1 MRLEGIRSLVA
12 AVSVALA
19 VCACGL
25 AGANA
30 AQLPFTI
37 GPGQGVFLHLSDI
50 HFNPF
55 ADPTIV
61 RRLIAAPVEQWA
73 AIFRTSKSTPFWEKN
88 QDTTFPLL
96 TSMLAATKGPAYD
109 YVLSTGDHLSHDFK
123 DEFIKAGGTES
134 EYVGFVIKTMR
145 FVDRMLKESFRG
157 IPLISALGNNDATCD
172 DYMLAPNDPML
183 PVLGRELS
191 AVARHPQA
199 LRDYMMGGFYALPHP
214 KVPKHD
220 IVVLSDVFLSRKY
233 KDTCGP
239 TGTDPG
245 SAELAWLEWTLYQA
259 RLAGKTVSLAMHIPP
274 GIDAY
279 SSSRTSACPLK
290 VTTFWQDAYVRRF
303 LALAAR
309 YKDQLRI
316 AFAGHTHMDDFRVV
330 ADAGGAPLLATRIT
344 PAVTPLYGNN
354 PAFTVVLYSRTDAS
368 VADYATFY
376 LSNLAKVVPGV
387 APEWTL
393 EYSFRDAYKAPGYDA
408 ASLAA
413 LAKSI
418 KTDDAVRA
426 SFMRYY
432 AVEGQSPIN
441 AQTLSAYVCAQ
452 TAITTDAFG
461 ACTCPAATPDPGAAS
476 APPQ

>member
-1 MRLEGIRSLVA
+1 MRIPAIRTIMA
-12 AVSVALA
+12 AVAGLLALA
-19 VCACGL
+19 TSLCGVQ
-25 AGANA
+25 A
-30 AQLPFTI
+30 AQLPFAI

-55 ADPTIV
+55 ADQTIV

-73 AIFRTSKSTPFWEKN
+73 AIFRASESTPFWDKN

-134 EYVGFVIKTMR
+134 EYAGFVIKTMR
-145 FVDRMLKESFRG
+145 FVDRMLKESFAK
-157 IPLISALGNNDATCD
+157 IPLIAALGNNDATCD

-183 PVLGRELS
+183 PVVGRDLP

-199 LRDYMMGGFYALPHP
+199 LRDYMMGGSYAVPHP

-220 IVVLSDVFLSRKY
+220 IVVLSDVFLSPKY
-233 KDTCGP
+233 RDACGK

-245 SAELAWLEWTLYQA
+245 AAELAWLEWTLYQA
-259 RLAGKTVSLAMHIPP
+259 RLAGKTVTLAMHIPP
-274 GIDAY
+274 GIDSY
-279 SSSRTSACPLK
+279 SSSRSNACPLK
-290 VTTFWQDAYVRRF
+290 VTSFWQDAYARRF
-303 LALAAR
+303 LTLVAL

-316 AFAGHTHMDDFRVV
+316 AFAGHTHMDDFR
-330 ADAGGAPLLATRIT
+330 AITDANGTPLLATRIT
-344 PAVTPLYGNN
+344 PAVTPLFGNN
-354 PAFTVVLYSRTDAS
+354 PAFTAVLYSRTDAS

-376 LSNLAKVVPGV
+376 LSNLAKVGPGV

-393 EYSFRDAYKAPGYDA
+393 EYTFKDAYKAAGYDA

-413 LAKSI
+413 LSKSI
-418 KTDDAVRA
+418 RTDDAVRA

-432 AVEGQSPIN
+432 AVEGQSSIN
-441 AQTLSAYVCAQ
+441 AANVSAYVCAQ
-452 TAITTDAFG
+452 TAITAEAFQSC
-461 ACTCPAATPDPGAAS
+461 ACPAAAPDPGPAN
-476 APPQ
+476 APPR

>member
-1 MRLEGIRSLVA
+1 MRISAIRAIVA
-12 AVSVALA
+12 AAAGLLALA
-19 VCACGL
+19 TSPCGVQ
-25 AGANA
+25 A
-30 AQLPFTI
+30 AQLPFTP
-37 GPGQGVFLHLSDI
+37 GAGQGVFLHVSDL

-55 ADPTIV
+55 ADPSIV
-61 RRLIAAPVEQWA
+61 RRLIAAPVEQWPA
-73 AIFRTSKSTPFWEKN
+73 VFRASKNTAFWDKS

-96 TSMLAATKGPAYD
+96 TSMLEAARGPAYD

-134 EYVGFVIKTMR
+134 EYAGFVIKTMR
-145 FVDRMLKESFRG
+145 FVDRMLKQSFPG
-157 IPLISALGNNDATCD
+157 IPLIAALGNNDATCD

-183 PVLGRELS
+183 PVVGRGLP
-191 AVARHPQA
+191 AVARHPAA
-199 LRDYMMGGFYALPHP
+199 LRDYMIGGSYAVPHP

-233 KDTCGP
+233 RDACGQ

-279 SSSRTSACPLK
+279 SSSRTNTCPLK
-290 VTTFWQDAYVRRF
+290 VASFWQDAYVRRF
-303 LALAAR
+303 LALVAR

-316 AFAGHTHMDDFRVV
+316 AFAGHTHMDDFRAI
-330 ADAGGAPLLATRIT
+330 ADANGTPLLATRIT
-344 PAVTPLYGNN
+344 PAVTPLFGNN
-354 PAFTVVLYSRTDAS
+354 PAFTVLLYSRTDAS

-376 LSNLAKVVPGV
+376 LSNLAKVGPGV

-393 EYSFRDAYKAPGYDA
+393 EYTFKGAYKAPGYDA

-418 KTDDAVRA
+418 RTDDAVRA

-432 AVEGQSPIN
+432 AVEGQSSIN
-441 AQTLSAYVCAQ
+441 ASNWNAYACAQ
-452 TAITTDAFG
+452 TAITAEAFESC
-461 ACTCPAATPDPGAAS
+461 ACPAAAPDPGAAN
-476 APPQ
+476 APPR